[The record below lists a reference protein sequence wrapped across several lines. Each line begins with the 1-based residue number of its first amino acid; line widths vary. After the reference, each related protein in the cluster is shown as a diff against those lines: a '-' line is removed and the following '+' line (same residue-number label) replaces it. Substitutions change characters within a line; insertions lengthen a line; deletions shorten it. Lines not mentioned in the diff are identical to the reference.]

1 MNTTQYYEKTLKI
14 LLDDYACGLVTA
26 TGLIVEYIRI
36 KFAPGEEIILEPKQV
51 IAELGISK
59 SQFYRGITK
68 IKKFQKLTVV
78 SRSYMKFD
86 LEARGGES

>member
-1 MNTTQYYEKTLKI
+1 MNNTQYYQKTLKI

-59 SQFYRGITK
+59 SQFYRAITK
-68 IKKFQKLTVV
+68 IKKSQKLTVV
-78 SRSYMKFD
+78 SRSYMKFE
-86 LEARGGES
+86 LEQRGGVK